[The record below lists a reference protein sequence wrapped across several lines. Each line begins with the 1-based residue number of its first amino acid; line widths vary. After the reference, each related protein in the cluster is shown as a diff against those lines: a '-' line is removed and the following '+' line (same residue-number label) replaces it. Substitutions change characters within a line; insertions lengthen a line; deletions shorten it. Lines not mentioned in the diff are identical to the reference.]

1 MPASLLAFVLRRL
14 AFLVATLFAV
24 SVLIF
29 ALTQVLPGDVA
40 TMILGMSATP
50 EDLATL
56 RRQMGLERPAVIQY
70 LDWLA
75 SVLKGDLGV
84 STRFKQPVT
93 ALLGERLMNSAK
105 LAGVGLVFA
114 IPGGILLGILAGL
127 MHGRLAD
134 HVLSAVTLFGAA
146 MPEFVTGALMIV
158 VFSTW
163 LGLFPPFSDID
174 AEMGLLQQTHR
185 LVLPAIALNLV
196 ILAYL
201 LRMTRASMIEVMASP
216 YVLAAV
222 LRGLPQR
229 VVVLR
234 HALPTA
240 LGPTLT
246 VMALS
251 VGWMAGGLVIVE
263 SMFGYPGLGRLLVF
277 AIQNRDVPL
286 VQAISIVVATI
297 YALANLLA
305 DVLQRLLDPRTCDA

>member
-1 MPASLLAFVLRRL
+1 MSLVGFVLRRL
-14 AFLVATLFAV
+14 AMLAATLLAV

-56 RRQMGLERPAVIQY
+56 RRQMGLNRPAVVQY
-70 LDWLA
+70 VDWLTA
-75 SVLKGDLGV
+75 VLGGDLGV

-93 ALLGERLMNSAK
+93 ALLGDRLWNSAK
-105 LAGVGLVFA
+105 LAGVGLVLA
-114 IPGGILLGILAGL
+114 IPSGVLLGVVAGL
-127 MHGRLAD
+127 RRGRLID
-134 HVLSAVTLFGAA
+134 HALSAATLFGAA
-146 MPEFVTGALMIV
+146 MPEFVTGAVMILL
-158 VFSTW
+158 FSTW
-163 LGLFPPFSDID
+163 LGWFPPFS
-174 AEMGLLQQTHR
+174 AVEPGMGIWPQLHR

-196 ILAYL
+196 ILAYV
-201 LRMTRASMIEVMASP
+201 LRMMRASMIQVMASP

-222 LRGLPQR
+222 LKGLPR
-229 VVVLR
+229 RIVIVR

-240 LGPTLT
+240 LGPTIT

-251 VGWMAGGLVIVE
+251 VGWMFGGLVIVE

-286 VQAISIVVATI
+286 IQAICLVVAAI

-305 DVLQRLLDPRTCDA
+305 DAAHRALDPRTRDA